1 MFKHVQTV
9 WVVFSQVRW
18 DVLNGHEQ
26 YQVKRWDKIRFINW
40 MSGSW
45 GFCKVLSLHPQ
56 TVCRSV
62 VNVAYR
68 KDFVVHSSWLK
79 VMTMKIPSSLRVIF
93 PCCLSRME
101 AVRDKWMIPI
111 RGACKVPKDPDRQNW
126 MTDEVGFWN
135 LHRLTMT
142 ATSFFW
148 GDNDMAELWHFG
160 PQIFWAMMH
169 VPLCSHLATQQCQV
183 CPSPLTYSP
192 CSNLKVMSAT
202 PTSYSSPS
210 HQWLCNRWTGTHKKG
225 ELKQDF
231 VAWIQ

>member
-1 MFKHVQTV
+1 MVTNNTK
-9 WVVFSQVRW
+9 W
-18 DVLNGHEQ
+18 
-26 YQVKRWDKIRFINW
+26 KRWDKIRFINW

-148 GDNDMAELWHFG
+148 GDLQRHGRTVALWPSDFLSHDACSIVQPFG
-160 PQIFWAMMH
+160 HPAVQSLPIATYILAMQQPEGDVSYPNLLQQPIAPVAAVPGDWDPQEGGAQARLGCMNSVM
-169 VPLCSHLATQQCQV
+169 LRHLQ
-183 CPSPLTYSP
+183 
-192 CSNLKVMSAT
+192 
-202 PTSYSSPS
+202 
-210 HQWLCNRWTGTHKKG
+210 
-225 ELKQDF
+225 
-231 VAWIQ
+231 